1 MGYFIEIEYSD
12 AYIPKENLEIAYQKM
27 CELNVTHHDVKRGRW
42 YLDGK
47 ELSRSFSW
55 MDENYPDTCKDA
67 KEILE
72 MLGFHTDYNTK
83 GDLCITYYDN
93 KMGQEDLFLEAITPY
108 TYGTIRWWGE
118 DNKSWTNE
126 FQKIKVVDDE

>member
-1 MGYFIEIEYSD
+1 MGYFVEIEYSD

-27 CELNVTHHDVKRGRW
+27 CELSRYYIDGR
-42 YLDGK
+42 
-47 ELSRSFSW
+47 ESTRTFSW
-55 MDENYPDTCKDA
+55 MEEDYPEICKDA

-83 GDLCITYYDN
+83 GDLLILYYDN
-93 KMGQEDLFLEAITPY
+93 KIGEEDLFLEAIAPY
-108 TYGTIRWWGE
+108 TYGTIRWLGE